1 MNNKLELD
9 DFNTLLNFATG
20 QAKSFGEPEKIEI
33 ELLKPFPN
41 HKFKLYTGK
50 RFEDMVQSIEQ
61 YGVIVPIVVW
71 KNENEFIILS
81 GHNRAHACKK
91 LELKEIPCIIK
102 EDLTMEDATLI
113 VTETN
118 FMQRSFSDLSHS
130 ERAYT
135 LEQHYKAMKKQGKR
149 NDLLQ
154 EIGNLMLN
162 TISEN
167 SNENKSIYKV
177 GNEYNLSKDT
187 VARYMRLAK
196 LIPSLLE
203 KVDDES
209 LPIRVGYNIS
219 FIENKEIQERINLLL
234 EEDIKIDIEKAE
246 KLKNAYKEDKLTID
260 NIENYL
266 KNEEKPKRIRT
277 KYVKISNDITSKY
290 FDKKCKQEEIEDVI
304 DKALELYFSQNQ
316 VAQM

>member
-1 MNNKLELD
+1 MNNKIELD

-33 ELLKPFPN
+33 ELLKHFPN

-50 RFEDMVQSIEQ
+50 RLEDMVQSIEQ

-71 KNENEFIILS
+71 KNENDFIILS

-91 LELKEIPCIIK
+91 LGLDEIPCVIK
-102 EDLTMEDATLI
+102 EDLTMEEATLI

-135 LEQHYKAMKKQGKR
+135 LEQHYKALKCQGKR

-154 EIGNLMLN
+154 EIGNLMKN
-162 TISEN
+162 GTEKSEYN
-167 SNENKSIYKV
+167 IEKV
-177 GNEYNLSKDT
+177 GNEYSLSKNT

-196 LIPSLLE
+196 LNEDLLH
-203 KVDDES
+203 KVDDET

-219 FIENKEIQERINLLL
+219 FIEDEKIQSRINMLLN
-234 EEDIKIDIEKAE
+234 EGISINIEKAE
-246 KLKNAYKEDKLTID
+246 KLKNLYKNYKLNID
-260 NIENYL
+260 NVEYYL
-266 KNEEKPKRIRT
+266 KDNEEKPKRTRAKYIKIR
-277 KYVKISNDITSKY
+277 NDITSKY

-304 DKALELYFSQNQ
+304 DKALEMYFNSQN
-316 VAQM
+316 

>member
-1 MNNKLELD
+1 MSNDKIKIESFSD
-9 DFNTLLNFATG
+9 LL
-20 QAKSFGEPEKIEI
+20 SFKPKQIKETEKIEI
-33 ELLKPFPN
+33 EKLKPFPN
-41 HKFKLYTGK
+41 HKFKLYKGE
-50 RFEDMVQSIEQ
+50 RLENMVESVKE
-61 YGVIVPIVVW
+61 YGVLLPIIVW
-71 KNENEFIILS
+71 ENNNEYIILS
-81 GHNRAHACKK
+81 GHNRVEACKIGGIT
-91 LELKEIPCIIK
+91 EIPCVIK
-102 EDLTMEDATLI
+102 NDLTMEEATLI

-118 FMQRSFSDLSHS
+118 LMQRSFSDLSHS

-135 LEQHYKAMKKQGKR
+135 LEQHYKTMKKQGKR